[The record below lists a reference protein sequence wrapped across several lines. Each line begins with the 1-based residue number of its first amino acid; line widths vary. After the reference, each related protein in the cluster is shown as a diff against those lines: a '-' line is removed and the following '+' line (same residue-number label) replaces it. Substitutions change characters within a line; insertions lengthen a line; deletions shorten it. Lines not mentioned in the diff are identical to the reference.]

1 LFEVKQTD
9 LAGRIGRLDTKHGVI
24 ETPAFVPVVHPVNQT
39 ISTDE
44 LKKIGFDLVITNA
57 YIAKKKYGE
66 DVDSIHKIINF
77 DGVVMTDSGGYQV
90 LEYGDIDATAK
101 EIALFEEKI
110 DSDIAIP
117 LDKPTGF
124 RIDRDTAESYVKQ
137 TLEAA
142 EETISI
148 MDSSKTIW
156 VGPIQG
162 GEHLDL
168 VSSSAKKLDALGYN
182 MFALGSPTEVME
194 SYEFNLLARMII
206 SAKSS
211 IPASKP
217 LHLFGAGHPLTIPL
231 AVALGCDTFDSASYM
246 LYARDNRYMLPSGTI
261 KLEDLRYLP
270 CSCKVCTKYTVKE
283 LIELKNE
290 ARFVE
295 LARHN
300 LHVIKT
306 EVESVKQSIADG
318 RLWEYI
324 MQKAMSHPKLI
335 EASEVFKEASEYLE
349 DGTPVYKERAVFLFT
364 PLDQYRPEVTR
375 FRRMVQQNITAHK
388 DTLVLLQEPAEHPF
402 YASSQYNQIRKV
414 LHDHDQDHDVQLA
427 YYSPFLGI
435 VPEEISDLFPAAH
448 HVSARTEFHANE
460 FPTFGDALTSYI
472 KKNGFKRVII
482 VADEFAK
489 EFLQQISE
497 FTDIMVL
504 QKDAKIDEIAS
515 TVNKAKR

>member
-1 LFEVKQTD
+1 MFEIKQTD
-9 LAGRIGRLDTKHGVI
+9 LAARIGKLSTKHGTV
-24 ETPAFVPVVHPVNQT
+24 ETPAFVPVVHPVRQT

-44 LKKIGFDLVITNA
+44 LKKIGFDIVITNA

-66 DVDSIHKIINF
+66 NAGSIHKIINF

-90 LEYGDIDATAK
+90 LEYGDIDANAK
-101 EIALFEEKI
+101 EIASFEEKI

-117 LDKPTGF
+117 LDKPTGCKL
-124 RIDRDTAESYVKQ
+124 DRNTAELYVNQ
-137 TLEAA
+137 TLQAA
-142 EETISI
+142 EETIKLI
-148 MDSSKTIW
+148 DSSKTIW
-156 VGPIQG
+156 TGPIQG

-168 VSSSAKKLDALGYN
+168 VSSSAKRLDMLGYN

-206 SAKSS
+206 AAKSS

-246 LYARDNRYMLPSGTI
+246 LYARDGRYMLPSGTI

-270 CSCKVCTKYTVKE
+270 CRCDICVKYTVNE
-283 LIELKNE
+283 LIELENE
-290 ARFVE
+290 TRSVE

-300 LHVIKT
+300 LHVIKS
-306 EVESVKQSIADG
+306 EVDSVKQAIVDG
-318 RLWEYI
+318 RLWEYV

-335 EASEVFKEASEYLE
+335 EAGEIFAEASEYLE
-349 DGTPVYKERAVFLFT
+349 DGTPVYKEKAVFLIT
-364 PLDQYRPEVTR
+364 PLDQYRPELTR
-375 FRRMVQQNITAHK
+375 FRRMVLQNVTVHK

-402 YASSQYNQIRKV
+402 YTSNMYNQMMKA
-414 LHDHDQDHDVQLA
+414 LCDQNVQLA
-427 YYSPFLGI
+427 YYSPFLGV
-435 VPEEISDLFPAAH
+435 VPEEISDIFPAAH
-448 HVSARTEFHANE
+448 HVSARRKFDANE
-460 FPTFGDALTSYI
+460 FPTFGYALTSYI

-482 VADEFAK
+482 VADEFMK

-497 FTDIMVL
+497 FTDVVVL
-504 QKDAKIDEIAS
+504 QKDTKINEIAS
-515 TVNKAKR
+515 AVKTRI

>member
-9 LAGRIGRLDTKHGVI
+9 LAARIGKLNTKHGNI
-24 ETPAFVPVVHPVNQT
+24 ETPAFVPVIHPVRQT
-39 ISTDE
+39 ISPDE

-57 YIAKKKYGE
+57 YITKKKYGE
-66 DVDSIHKIINF
+66 DAGSIHKIINF
-77 DGVVMTDSGGYQV
+77 DGAVMTDSGGYQV
-90 LEYGDIDATAK
+90 LEYGDIDASAK

-124 RIDRDTAESYVKQ
+124 KLDRDTAESYVNQ
-137 TLEAA
+137 TLKAA

-156 VGPIQG
+156 VGPVQG

-168 VSSSAKKLDALGYN
+168 VSSSAKRLDMLGYN

-206 SAKSS
+206 AAKSS
-211 IPASKP
+211 IPTSKP

-246 LYARDNRYMLPSGTI
+246 LYARDNRYMLPSGTV
-261 KLEDLRYLP
+261 KLEDLQYLP
-270 CSCKVCTKYTVKE
+270 CSCEICTKYNAKE
-283 LIELKNE
+283 LAELENE
-290 ARFVE
+290 TRFVE

-306 EVESVKQSIADG
+306 EVDSVKQSIADG
-318 RLWEYI
+318 RLWEYV
-324 MQKAMSHPKLI
+324 MQKAMSHPRLI
-335 EASEVFKEASEYLE
+335 EASGVLKEVSEYLE
-349 DGTPVYKERAVFLFT
+349 DGTPLYKEKAVFLLT
-364 PLDQYRPEVTR
+364 PLDQYRPELTR
-375 FRRMVQQNITAHK
+375 FRRMVLQNITVRK
-388 DTLVLLQEPAEHPF
+388 DTLVLLQEPDEHPF
-402 YASSQYNQIRKV
+402 YASNQYNQIKEV
-414 LHDHDQDHDVQLA
+414 LKDQNVQVA

-435 VPEEISDLFPAAH
+435 VPEEVSDVFPAAH
-448 HVSARTEFHANE
+448 HVSARTKFGTNE

-482 VADEFAK
+482 VADEFVK
-489 EFLQQISE
+489 DLLQWLSE
-497 FTDIMVL
+497 LDVVVL
-504 QKDAKIDEIAS
+504 QKDAKIDEIAFA
-515 TVNKAKR
+515 VKVKR

>member
-9 LAGRIGRLDTKHGVI
+9 LAARIGILSTKHGNI
-24 ETPAFVPVVHPVNQT
+24 GTPAFVPVVHPVRQT
-39 ISTDE
+39 ISPAE

-57 YIAKKKYGE
+57 YITKKKYGE
-66 DVDSIHKIINF
+66 EASSIHKIINF

-90 LEYGDIDATAK
+90 LEYGDIDANPK

-110 DSDIAIP
+110 GSDIAIP

-124 RIDRDTAESYVKQ
+124 KLDRATAESYVNQ
-137 TLEAA
+137 TLRAA

-148 MDSSKTIW
+148 MDSNKTIW

-168 VSSSAKKLDALGYN
+168 VSSSAKKLDMLGYS

-206 SAKSS
+206 AAKSS
-211 IPASKP
+211 IPAGKP

-270 CSCKVCTKYTVKE
+270 CSCEVCARYTLKE
-283 LIELKNE
+283 LAALENE

-300 LHVIKT
+300 LHAIKT
-306 EVESVKQSIADG
+306 EVDYVKQSIVDG
-318 RLWEYI
+318 RLWEYV
-324 MQKAMSHPKLI
+324 MQKAMMHPKLI
-335 EASEVFKEASEYLE
+335 EACETFKEVSEYLE
-349 DGTPVYKERAVFLFT
+349 DGTPIYKEKAIFLFS
-364 PLDQYRPEVTR
+364 PLDQYRPELTR
-375 FRRMVQQNITAHK
+375 FRRMVLQNITVHK
-388 DTLVLLQEPAEHPF
+388 DTLVLVPEADEHPF
-402 YASSQYNQIRKV
+402 YTSGRYDQLRKV
-414 LHDHDQDHDVQLA
+414 LPDSNVQLA

-435 VPEEISDLFPAAH
+435 VPEEISDIFPAAH
-448 HVSARTEFHANE
+448 HVSARTRFDANE
-460 FPTFGDALTSYI
+460 FPTFNDAITSYI
-472 KKNGFKRVII
+472 KKNNFKRVII
-482 VADEFAK
+482 VADEFMK
-489 EFLQQISE
+489 DFLQSS
-497 FTDIMVL
+497 DLDVAVL
-504 QKDAKIDEIAS
+504 QKDAKVDEIRS
-515 TVNKAKR
+515 TLKKDAR